1 MPTFSPHPNPPP
13 QAGEG
18 VGAAAALMNEPSPA
32 CGGGQGGG
40 FGGMT
45 NFPQFGH
52 VRRADFLLAE
62 GFDHLNHGSFGATP
76 RVVLEAAAESRER
89 MEADPTTFFRRDL
102 VPGLRAAAARV
113 AAFLGG
119 RGEDWAFVE
128 NATAGLN
135 AIIASLAPTLG
146 PGDEILCL
154 SQVYNAVDNALRY
167 HAERTG
173 ACVVTIDV
181 PIPFTNPAP
190 LLEALCQA
198 IGPRTRLAVFD
209 HITSAGAVV
218 LPVREMAAL
227 CKERGVPVA
236 IDGAHAPG
244 QIALDVPALGVDWYV
259 GNLHKW
265 AFAARSTGILWC
277 APERRTALHPTSI
290 SHALGAGFPD
300 EFDYTGTRDN
310 SAWLAVPAA
319 LDYIAGFGVE
329 ALRAHNTALACEAG
343 ALLSDA
349 WGSEAAASP
358 EFCAAMVSLRL
369 PGGGGGDRE
378 AARLLAARLND
389 THHITAG
396 VMVLDGGLWLRVSAQ
411 IYNEIEDYQRL
422 AAIGPALVG

>member
-1 MPTFSPHPNPPP
+1 MD
-13 QAGEG
+13 
-18 VGAAAALMNEPSPA
+18 
-32 CGGGQGGG
+32 
-40 FGGMT
+40 

-52 VRRADFLLAE
+52 ARRPDFLLAE
-62 GFDHLNHGSFGATP
+62 GVDHLNHGSFGATP
-76 RVVLEAAAESRER
+76 RVVSEAAAEWRER
-89 MEADPTTFFRRDL
+89 MEGDPTTFFRRDL
-102 VPGLRAAAARV
+102 VPGLRSAAARV

-128 NATAGLN
+128 NATAGIN

-146 PGDEILCL
+146 PGDELLCL
-154 SQVYNAVDNALRY
+154 SQVYNAVGNALRY

-173 ACVVTIDV
+173 ARVVTIDV
-181 PIPFTNPAP
+181 PVPFVGPAQ
-190 LLEALCQA
+190 LLEALTRA
-198 IGPRTRLAVFD
+198 IGPRTRLALFD

-265 AFAARSTGILWC
+265 AFAARGAGILWC
-277 APERRTALHPTSI
+277 APERRRALHPTSI

-319 LDYIAGFGVE
+319 LDYIGGLDAE
-329 ALRAHNTALACEAG
+329 AMRTHNAALAHEAG
-343 ALLSDA
+343 ALLVEK

-358 EFCAAMVSLRL
+358 EFCAAMVSVRL
-369 PGGGGGDRE
+369 PGGAGGERE
-378 AARLLAARLND
+378 AARHLAARLNE

-396 VMVLDGGLWLRVSAQ
+396 VMVLDGGLWIRVSAQ
-411 IYNEIEDYQRL
+411 IYNDIEDYLRV
-422 AAIGPALVG
+422 AAIGKTLVG